1 MIYETDEMIRKQ
13 CKAAPTWVL
22 MKPAAGRKFWKEV
35 LEGMEEIIFELVQEL
50 EDLPILQVKH
60 ITAGFFDG
68 DMILIK

>member
-1 MIYETDEMIRKQ
+1 LGIDET
-13 CKAAPTWVL
+13 CC
-22 MKPAAGRKFWKEV
+22 WKEV